1 MFYVS
6 GEVDADVREEIRGIV
21 EKQKNAIIVASLG
34 TFSTGVNIKNLHNII
49 FASPS
54 KSQVKVLQSIGRGLR
69 KSDDGRGCTLYDIM
83 DDMHYR
89 QKKNYTLLHGIERM
103 KIYRKEDFSY
113 EIHEIKM

>member
-1 MFYVS
+1 M
-6 GEVDADVREEIRGIV
+6 
-21 EKQKNAIIVASLG
+21 NAIIVASLG
-34 TFSTGVNIKNLHNII
+34 TFSTGVNIRNLHNII

-69 KSDDGRGCTLYDIM
+69 KSEDGRTTVLFDLM

-89 QKKNYTLLHGIERM
+89 QKKNYTLIHAIERM
-103 KIYRKEDFSY
+103 KIYRKEQFDY